1 MPLSLKTKMI
11 LLAII
16 PLVLVVAVIT
26 LISLNQ
32 ARDLGEHEIATFE
45 RNLIAS
51 KQQAL
56 RDYVELALTAIDH
69 VYSAPGLQSDA
80 AQTQVKEI
88 LRNLTYGED
97 GYFFVYDGAGINLVH
112 PIQPEL
118 VGQNLIDL
126 TDPNGDLIIQNLLRL
141 AENGGGYHR
150 YQWNKPSLGQLEDK
164 LSYVVALPKW
174 GWMLG
179 TGLYLDDIGRE
190 VEKIR
195 TQVNANIRNTFFTV
209 LAITTVTVILIVMI
223 AIAFNLHEHRLADA
237 RLRDLASR
245 SLQFQ
250 LSERRRFSRE
260 LHDGINQ
267 LMVSI
272 KFRLELAQQRL
283 KEHPEKA
290 AEDLGKGQ
298 AVLNETIQE
307 VRRIS
312 HDMRPTVLD
321 DLGFEAGLNSLL
333 EEFALRT
340 GIQVDL
346 DLDLRGRALTEEV
359 DITLYRVVQEAL
371 TNIERHADASRLS
384 LRGYWNKEYFR
395 LELSDNGCG
404 FDDPRATDGIGI
416 SNMRERIE
424 LLGGRFLIDSQRGN
438 GTYIQ
443 ADLPM
448 ELYG

>member
-1 MPLSLKTKMI
+1 MI

-16 PLVLVVAVIT
+16 PLLLVVALIT

-45 RNLIAS
+45 RNLISS
-51 KQQAL
+51 KQQEL
-56 RDYVELALTAIDH
+56 RHYVELALTAIDH
-69 VYSAPGLQSDA
+69 VYSAPGLPSDA
-80 AQTQVKEI
+80 AKAQVKAI
-88 LRNLTYGED
+88 LQNLTYGDD
-97 GYFFVYDGAGINLVH
+97 GYFFVYDAEGVNLVH

-118 VGQNLIDL
+118 VGRNLIDL
-126 TDPNGDLIIQNLLRL
+126 ADPNGDLIIQNLLRL
-141 AENGGGYHR
+141 ASDGGGYHR
-150 YQWNKPSLGQLEDK
+150 YQWNKPSLGELEDK
-164 LSYVVALPKW
+164 LSYVVQLPKW

-190 VEKIR
+190 VAKIR
-195 TQVNANIRNTFFTV
+195 DQVSDNIRNTFLTV
-209 LAITTVTVILIVMI
+209 LAITSITVVVIVVI
-223 AIAFNLHEHRLADA
+223 AIAFNLHEHRLADT
-237 RLRDLASR
+237 RLRELASR

-283 KEHPEKA
+283 HDHPDKA
-290 AEDLGKGQ
+290 AEDLSKGQ
-298 AVLNETIQE
+298 KVLNETIQE

-333 EEFALRT
+333 EEFSLRT

-346 DLDLRGRALTEEV
+346 DVELQGRPLSEEV

-384 LRGYWNKEYFR
+384 LRAYWRKAYFH
-395 LELSDNGCG
+395 LELTDNGCG

-416 SNMRERIE
+416 SNMRERVE
-424 LLGGRFLIDSQRGN
+424 LLGGRFVIDSQRGN

-443 ADLPM
+443 AELPM

>member
-1 MPLSLKTKMI
+1 LSLKTKII

-16 PLVLVVAVIT
+16 PLLLVTAVVS
-26 LISLNQ
+26 LISVNQ
-32 ARDLGEHEIATFE
+32 ARELSEHEIETFE

-51 KQQAL
+51 KQQEL
-56 RDYVELALTAIDH
+56 QRYVGLALTAIDH
-69 VYSAPGLQSDA
+69 IYSAPGVDSGV
-80 AQTQVKEI
+80 AQARVKAI
-88 LRNLTYGED
+88 LDRLTYGED
-97 GYFFVYDGAGINLVH
+97 GYFFVYDRAGVNLVH

-126 TDPNGDLIIQNLLRL
+126 TDSNGDPIIRTLLRV
-141 AENGGGYHR
+141 AQAGGGFHR
-150 YQWNKPSLGQLEDK
+150 YRWNKPSRSQQEDK
-164 LSYVVALPKW
+164 LSYVVQLSKW

-179 TGLYLDDIGRE
+179 TGLYLDDIGRD
-190 VEKIR
+190 V
-195 TQVNANIRNTFFTV
+195 ANIRAQVKQNVRNTFFTV
-209 LAITTVTVILIVMI
+209 LVITSVTVVLIVLI
-223 AIAFNLHEHRLADA
+223 AIAFNLHEHRLADT
-237 RLRDLASR
+237 RLRSLAQR

-272 KFRLELAQQRL
+272 KFRLELALARLHDEPLRAQQEL
-283 KEHPEKA
+283 Q
-290 AEDLGKGQ
+290 KGQ
-298 AVLNETIQE
+298 AILNDTIQD

-333 EEFALRT
+333 QEFTLRT
-340 GIQVDL
+340 DIQVDL
-346 DLDLRGRALTEEV
+346 DVDLRSRQLSEEV
-359 DITLYRVVQEAL
+359 DITLYRVIQEAL
-371 TNIERHADASRLS
+371 TNVERHADASRLT
-384 LRGYWNKEYFR
+384 LKAGWQGEYFR

-404 FDDPRATDGIGI
+404 FDDPHAGDGIGI

-424 LLGGRFLIDSQRGN
+424 LLGGRFRIDSQHGD
-438 GTYIQ
+438 GTSIL
-443 ADLPM
+443 AELPM